1 MRLAVFV
8 FVASVL
14 AASHPDAA
22 EASPAR
28 LPRDEY
34 VLRAT
39 LVPEADRVDGTLTLR
54 VCAPNGS
61 RPLRELWFHSYL
73 NAFASDRSVFRREN
87 AGHLRGVTATRTGSL
102 EIVELRVD
110 DLPRTAAIDY
120 PGADRTTF
128 RVALASP
135 LEPNACANVRI
146 AFRSHMP
153 NLWARTGRAGDFFVV
168 AQWFPKLAK
177 LDGDGT
183 WHADAYHGFGEFF
196 ADFADYELHVT
207 TPAGWTAVT
216 STDANGRIEG
226 ATDVV
231 WVASRE
237 FVERHR
243 TARHVNIRGVA
254 HPSVSGDLDRT
265 LDATEHALRV
275 FSHRYGAYRWPNL
288 TVVVPPRDA
297 AGGAAME
304 YPSLIVTEP
313 SADAPLKP
321 FVRDV
326 ESTVFHEMAH
336 QWFYASLASDE
347 VRSPWLDEGP
357 ATWIAGDLL
366 DETGGWLTVPLRV
379 STFSFH
385 LDLTRGL
392 SRITPPPISP
402 SSAFGNEDAYG
413 LSVYVASS
421 ALFET
426 LARTNGRPWL
436 RAALSSYAR
445 ANATSHPTDE
455 DLLASLRGAATS
467 QYERAAVE
475 AAIDGFTNGNI
486 EAVRATELSLG
497 ERVAIAS
504 QRSLS
509 RACEDPRTTTAT
521 LAFAGVAIVAFGVVL
536 RRIRRS

>member
-1 MRLAVFV
+1 MRLALFV

-14 AASHPDAA
+14 TASSPDAA
-22 EASPAR
+22 AASPAR
-28 LPRDEY
+28 LPRDRY

-39 LVPEADRVDGTLTLR
+39 LDPDADRVDGSLALR
-54 VCAPNGS
+54 VCTPHGAPSLN
-61 RPLRELWFHSYL
+61 ELWFHSYL
-73 NAFASDRSVFRREN
+73 NAFASDQSVFQREN
-87 AGHLRGVTATRTGSL
+87 AGHLRSVAATRTGSL
-102 EIVELRVD
+102 EIVELRAD
-110 DLPRTAAIDY
+110 DRPRAAAIDY

-135 LEPNACANVRI
+135 LAPNTCTNI
-146 AFRSHMP
+146 DITFRSHLP

-177 LDGDGT
+177 LDDDGT

-207 TPAGWTAVT
+207 TPPGWTAVT
-216 STDANGRIEG
+216 STDASGRIDG

-231 WVASRE
+231 WVASRD

-243 TARHVNIRGVA
+243 TAHQVRIHGVA
-254 HPSVSGDLDRT
+254 HPSVAGDLDRT
-265 LDATEHALRV
+265 LDATEHALDV
-275 FSHRYGAYRWPNL
+275 FSRRYGAYRWPNL

-304 YPSLIVTEP
+304 YPSLIVAEP
-313 SADAPLKP
+313 SADALLAS

-326 ESTVFHEMAH
+326 ENTVFHEMAH

-357 ATWIAGDLL
+357 ATWIASDLL
-366 DETGGWLTVPLRV
+366 DETGGWLNLPVHV
-379 STFSFH
+379 SPFSFD
-385 LDLTRGL
+385 LDLARRL
-392 SRITPPPISP
+392 RRITPPPISP
-402 SSAFGNEDAYG
+402 SSAFENEDAYG
-413 LSVYVASS
+413 MSVYVASS

-445 ANATSHPTDE
+445 THATSHPTGE
-455 DLLASLRGAATS
+455 DLFASLRRAANS
-467 QYERAAVE
+467 PPERATVE
-475 AAIDGFTNGNI
+475 AVINGFATGNV
-486 EAVRATELSLG
+486 EALSATELSLG
-497 ERVAIAS
+497 ERLTIAA
-504 QRSLS
+504 QRSLF
-509 RACEDPRTTTAT
+509 RAYESPKTTMTT
-521 LAFAGVAIVAFGVVL
+521 LAFAGVAILAFAVAL
-536 RRIRRS
+536 KRIRRS